1 MCLQAL
7 LRCLPAQKSN
17 TENQHILE
25 LVLQKSLQYNND
37 NLNIHVLNLGSM
49 CLCPQVIS
57 FVDTVLG
64 KEAPDNVKVV
74 ALKVVY
80 EWLMGGASDLK

>member
-1 MCLQAL
+1 M
-7 LRCLPAQKSN
+7 
-17 TENQHILE
+17 
-25 LVLQKSLQYNND
+25 
-37 NLNIHVLNLGSM
+37 LNLGSM